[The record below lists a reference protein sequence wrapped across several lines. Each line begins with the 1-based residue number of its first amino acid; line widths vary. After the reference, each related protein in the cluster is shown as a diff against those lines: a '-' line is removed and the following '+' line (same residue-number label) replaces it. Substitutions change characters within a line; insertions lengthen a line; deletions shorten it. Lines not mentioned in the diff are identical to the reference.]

1 MSMLAEVNSCPLPSQ
16 LDTSHLQ
23 VERSHIHTILSPDV
37 QIPPQAGLK
46 AQPTPAQFC
55 GFQGAAWLCGAW
67 IKQMWDYV

>member
-23 VERSHIHTILSPDV
+23 VECSHIHAILSPDV

-46 AQPTPAQFC
+46 AQPTPSQFC